1 MLIQNYI
8 QSLIFNLYN
17 GRWNLPVAFINNHP
31 YFLFSREALIAKE
44 DPGKW
49 SDFGGSK
56 EGKESHRETAIRE
69 GWEESN
75 GFLGTKTN
83 VKNLVKNSL
92 IASIQGRGYVT
103 FIVNV
108 KYNKNIEQAFKDD
121 FKEHVDSPDFD
132 SDMALYEAQKK
143 ELDKGKADFQGVGQ
157 HTNQVVS
164 SVQ

>member
-1 MLIQNYI
+1 MGGGI
-8 QSLIFNLYN
+8 
-17 GRWNLPVAFINNHP
+17 LPVAFINNHP

-121 FKEHVDSPDFD
+121 FKEMYKNNPKLVKAHNG
-132 SDMALYEAQKK
+132 LYEKDRVKWIPLRDLKRKRHTFRRWYRYMVDQIIK
-143 ELDKGKADFQGVGQ
+143 EF
-157 HTNQVVS
+157 S
-164 SVQ
+164 